1 MLFSQIIEIEESR
14 LPPLS
19 TGHRNCV
26 RGEDLVNF
34 TYPWVRFPDQV
45 SKPDTII
52 FLAYVIKTFVVPK
65 TVGYVKNDFDS
76 FFDLCGYEILFANV
90 CCESVYFV
98 NPFCS

>member
-1 MLFSQIIEIEESR
+1 MS
-14 LPPLS
+14 
-19 TGHRNCV
+19 
-26 RGEDLVNF
+26 
-34 TYPWVRFPDQV
+34 WVRSLTKVETGYHNF
-45 SKPDTII
+45 
-52 FLAYVIKTFVVPK
+52 FLAYVIKTFVRPK

>member
-1 MLFSQIIEIEESR
+1 MVGVKVSKIR
-14 LPPLS
+14 
-19 TGHRNCV
+19 
-26 RGEDLVNF
+26 
-34 TYPWVRFPDQV
+34 YPWVRFPDQA
-45 SKPDTII
+45 SRPDTII
-52 FLAYVIKTFVVPK
+52 FFLAYVIKTCVVPK